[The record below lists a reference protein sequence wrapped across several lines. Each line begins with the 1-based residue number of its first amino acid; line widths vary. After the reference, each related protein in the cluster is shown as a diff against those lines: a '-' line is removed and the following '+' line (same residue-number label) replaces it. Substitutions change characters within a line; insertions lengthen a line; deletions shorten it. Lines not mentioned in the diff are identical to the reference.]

1 MVLIASCYTVLD
13 ALGPG
18 VQSRHLVLP
27 DQPLPPPPPPPT
39 LCGESDSNRPSFHRL
54 ELGLAFRLVNDI
66 LLFDSNQILGK
77 EY

>member
-27 DQPLPPPPPPPT
+27 DQPLPPPLPR
-39 LCGESDSNRPSFHRL
+39 LCAGNRIQI
-54 ELGLAFRLVNDI
+54 V
-66 LLFDSNQILGK
+66 LLFTVLN
-77 EY
+77 

>member
-27 DQPLPPPPPPPT
+27 DQPLPPPPSP
-39 LCGESDSNRPSFHRL
+39 DSVRGIGFKSSFFSPS
-54 ELGLAFRLVNDI
+54 
-66 LLFDSNQILGK
+66 
-77 EY
+77 